1 MKFLSNQRL
10 WLIHYS
16 FKLKYYLSF
25 FQYLLI
31 YFDTSDIHSWQQVF
45 YLFQGRVHVLYF
57 TVTICFMLTL
67 VFTKNHTILYKIVF
81 KLLTTG

>member
-10 WLIHYS
+10 WSIHYG

-31 YFDTSDIHSWQQVF
+31 DFDTSDSHSWQQVF
-45 YLFQGRVHVLYF
+45 YLFKGRVYVLYF
-57 TVTICFMLTL
+57 IYANIGVYQKSYDFI
-67 VFTKNHTILYKIVF
+67 
-81 KLLTTG
+81 